1 MRHFIYGTIILL
13 LCSELLWAQRGTLNG
28 RVIDAE
34 TKAPLVGA
42 NVRIE
47 GSQRGAAA
55 GADGRFSIASL
66 PVGVYRLRVDYI
78 GYETAFKTDIIVN
91 SAGAAAVLIEMREAA
106 VQGETVTVTAGYFAK
121 EEQVQP
127 STIGL
132 SREEI
137 RRFPGGFEDVVRTV
151 SALPGVAINNSQGRN
166 DLLVRGGGPSENL
179 YLINGIEVPN
189 INHFGTQGFTGGSL
203 SFVNLD
209 FVEDVS
215 FSTGGFG
222 VRYGDKM
229 SSVIDLSMRQ
239 SRPESMKTKLTVSA
253 TQFGADAELP
263 LGRNGGMVLS
273 ARRSYLDLIFKAA
286 GLPFIPQYTD
296 FNIIADI
303 NLTPRDQ
310 LFIIGLSAI
319 DKISRDQSTA
329 EKRSFNASI
338 LGNSQ
343 YTGITGVRYR
353 RLLARGYVDVIG
365 NVTLSRYKFRQVDE
379 AEEEYFRS
387 NADEW
392 ERNLKVEHV
401 LDAGRGLSLRSGLSA
416 KFLYYDSQT
425 TFADTIYDRS
435 GNRIP
440 LSTLGV
446 PQVQDIQ
453 ISGSKT
459 AAYVEASW
467 RPSARLELATGL
479 RAEAFS
485 LIDADPWVDPRLS
498 IRYRLTEKH
507 SLRLSGGVY
516 HQSPSAVWTLNP
528 ANRSLKPLQNRMMV
542 AGWESLIRPDLRLTL
557 ELYRKAYSDLP
568 TGMLPGVNDY
578 LVLSNAG
585 GGYGGREDDFQSF
598 GYAPFTSAGTGLAY
612 GAELLLQKRY
622 SEIPVYG
629 LMSLSY
635 NKGTVT
641 AANGLSYPGQFDQ
654 RWIFNLSGGYIP
666 NAKWTFSAKF
676 RVFSGI
682 PYTPVYRPSDNPLR
696 PGFIQN
702 LPEEYLSK
710 RLDTGHHLDL
720 RVDRF
725 FNFAWGTLIV
735 YVDLQN
741 VYNVQLPR
749 RPTYDF
755 WEDKMDDSASIGI
768 LPSIGISVEW

>member
-1 MRHFIYGTIILL
+1 MRRAVMNVWMFVF
-13 LCSELLWAQRGTLNG
+13 SASMLWAQSG
-28 RVIDAE
+28 RITGLVRSAD
-34 TKAPLVGA
+34 TKAPLIGA
-42 NVRIE
+42 NVIVE
-47 GSQRGAAA
+47 GTQRGAAT
-55 GADGRFSIASL
+55 GAMGQFSIANL
-66 PVGVYRLRVDYI
+66 PVGVYRLRVNYI
-78 GYETAFKTDIIVN
+78 GYETAFKTDIVVN
-91 SAGAAAVLIEMREAA
+91 SAGPASVIIEMREAA

-229 SSVIDLSMRQ
+229 SSVIDLSLRQ
-239 SRPESMKTKLTVSA
+239 SRPESMKTKLTLSA

-263 LGRNGGMVLS
+263 LGQNGGMILS

-310 LFIIGLSAI
+310 LFFIGLSAI
-319 DKISRDQSTA
+319 DNISRDQSTA

-343 YTGITGVRYR
+343 YTGITGLRYR
-353 RLLARGYVDVIG
+353 RLLARGYLDVIG

-379 AEEEYFRS
+379 FEAVYFRS
-387 NADEW
+387 DADEW
-392 ERNLKVEHV
+392 ERNLKVEHMF
-401 LDAGRGLSLRSGLSA
+401 DAGRGLSLRSGLSA
-416 KFLYYDSQT
+416 KFLRYDSDVV
-425 TFADTIYDRS
+425 FADTLYDRS

-440 LSTLGV
+440 ISALGV
-446 PQVQDIQ
+446 PQAQDIQ
-453 ISGSKT
+453 ISGTKT

-467 RPSARLELATGL
+467 RPSARLELAAGL
-479 RAEAFS
+479 RAETFS

-498 IRYRLTEKH
+498 VRYRLTEKH
-507 SLRLSGGVY
+507 SLRFSGGIY
-516 HQSPSAVWTLNP
+516 HQSPAAVWTLNP
-528 ANRSLKPLQNRMMV
+528 ANRSLKPLRNFMMV
-542 AGWESLIRPDLRLTL
+542 AGWESLVRPDLRVTV
-557 ELYRKAYSDLP
+557 ELYRKAYAHLP
-568 TGMLPGVNDY
+568 TGALPGVNDY

-598 GYAPFTSAGTGLAY
+598 GYAAFSSVGTGLAY

-622 SEIPVYG
+622 AEIPVYG

-666 NAKWTFSAKF
+666 SAKWTFSAKF

-749 RPTYDF
+749 RPSYDF
-755 WEDKMDDSASIGI
+755 WEDKLDDSASIGI
-768 LPSIGISVEW
+768 LPSIGISVAW